1 MGFVDSAVRSVS
13 RTLGRAATATTTAA
27 GAVGG
32 AAVNGVVGAL
42 TGAAAGVQRGIGTG
56 SHSTPAAVLTLG
68 ALGATGL
75 VEWPIVLAIGG
86 GALLLRQLN
95 HSHDAPAAPVKAAP
109 TKSTRPTSQHT
120 PPAKKTPP
128 RQARGTRPRSRR

>member
-1 MGFVDSAVRSVS
+1 MGLVDSAVRSVS
-13 RTLGRAATATTTAA
+13 RTVGRAATATTTAA

-32 AAVNGVVGAL
+32 AAVNGVAGAL

-75 VEWPIVLAIGG
+75 VEWPIVLAVGG

-95 HSHDAPAAPVKAAP
+95 QSCGTPAAPWKAPP
-109 TKSTRPTSQHT
+109 TNACGSTSHRTPRP
-120 PPAKKTPP
+120 KKTPAG
-128 RQARGTRPRSRR
+128 QTRGTRPRSRH

>member
-1 MGFVDSAVRSVS
+1 MGLVDSAVGSVS
-13 RTLGRAATATTTAA
+13 RTLGRAATATTAAA

-32 AAVNGVVGAL
+32 AAVSGVAGAL

-56 SHSTPAAVLTLG
+56 SRSTPAAVLTLG

-95 HSHDAPAAPVKAAP
+95 HSHDTPAAPVKTAP
-109 TKSTRPTSQHT
+109 TKSTRSTSRRT
-120 PPAKKTPP
+120 PPAKKTLA
-128 RQARGTRPRSRR
+128 RQTRGTRPRSRG